1 MNMQRIAELR
11 TALEDENISYAELAE
26 IESAF
31 IELPDEVLRDS
42 RENATAGDML
52 DELAENFHV
61 RTYDALASA
70 LSPLGLEWTVEGLMT
85 RLHDVE
91 AFSQNS

>member
-11 TALEDENISYAELAE
+11 DSLDNENISYGELAE
-26 IESAF
+26 IESAYVE
-31 IELPDEVLRDS
+31 ISGNDPAEML
-42 RENATAGDML
+42 AGDLL
-52 DELAENFHV
+52 DIIADNFHE
-61 RTYDALASA
+61 RTYDALTTA

>member
-11 TALEDENISYAELAE
+11 DSLDNENISYGELAE
-26 IESAF
+26 IGSAYVV
-31 IELPDEVLRDS
+31 ISGNDPAEML
-42 RENATAGDML
+42 AGDML
-52 DELAENFHV
+52 DIIADDFRE
-61 RTYDALASA
+61 RTYDALSTA

>member
-11 TALEDENISYAELAE
+11 DSLDNENISYGELAE
-26 IESAF
+26 IESAYVV
-31 IELPDEVLRDS
+31 ISGNDPAEML
-42 RENATAGDML
+42 AGDML
-52 DELAENFHV
+52 DIIADNFRE
-61 RTYDALASA
+61 RTYMELSSA

>member
-1 MNMQRIAELR
+1 MNMNRIAELR
-11 TALEDENISYAELAE
+11 EELENERISYGELSE
-26 IESAF
+26 IESAYVE
-31 IELPDEVLRDS
+31 ISGNDPSEML
-42 RENATAGDML
+42 AGDML
-52 DELAENFHV
+52 DIIADDFRE
-61 RTYDALASA
+61 RTYDALSSA

>member
-11 TALEDENISYAELAE
+11 NDLAEEGISYGELAE
-26 IESAF
+26 IESAYVV
-31 IELPDEVLRDS
+31 ISGNDPAEML
-42 RENATAGDML
+42 AGDML
-52 DELAENFHV
+52 DIIADDFRE
-61 RTYDALASA
+61 RTYDALSTA

-85 RLHDVE
+85 RLHDME

>member
-11 TALEDENISYAELAE
+11 EELENERISYGELSE
-26 IESAF
+26 IESAYEE
-31 IELPDEVLRDS
+31 ISGNDS
-42 RENATAGDML
+42 NGMMASDML
-52 DELAENFHV
+52 DIIADNFHE
-61 RTYDALASA
+61 RTYDALSTA

-91 AFSQNS
+91 AFSENS

>member
-11 TALEDENISYAELAE
+11 NELAEEGISYGELAE
-26 IESAF
+26 IESAYVE
-31 IELPDEVLRDS
+31 ISDNDPAEML
-42 RENATAGDML
+42 AGDML
-52 DELAENFHV
+52 DIIADDFHV
-61 RTYDALASA
+61 RTYDALSTA

>member
-11 TALEDENISYAELAE
+11 DSLDNENISYGELAE
-26 IESAF
+26 IESAYVE
-31 IELPDEVLRDS
+31 ISGNDPAEML
-42 RENATAGDML
+42 AGDML
-52 DELAENFHV
+52 DIIADNFRE
-61 RTYDALASA
+61 RTYMELSSA

>member
-1 MNMQRIAELR
+1 MNMHRIAELR
-11 TALEDENISYAELAE
+11 EELENERISYGELAE
-26 IESAF
+26 IESAYEE
-31 IELPDEVLRDS
+31 ISGNDS
-42 RENATAGDML
+42 NGMMAGDML
-52 DELAENFHV
+52 DIIADNFSE
-61 RTYDALASA
+61 RTYDALTTA

>member
-11 TALEDENISYAELAE
+11 TALEEENISYGELAE
-26 IESAF
+26 IETAYSDISGNDPAE
-31 IELPDEVLRDS
+31 IV
-42 RENATAGDML
+42 AGDML
-52 DELAENFHV
+52 DIIADDFRE
-61 RTYDALASA
+61 RTYDALSTALSA
-70 LSPLGLEWTVEGLMT
+70 LDLEWAVEGLMT

>member
-11 TALEDENISYAELAE
+11 NELAEEGISWGELAE
-26 IESAF
+26 IESAYVV
-31 IELPDEVLRDS
+31 ISGNDPSEML
-42 RENATAGDML
+42 AGDML
-52 DELAENFHV
+52 DIIADDFIERTHMEL
-61 RTYDALASA
+61 TSA
-70 LSPLGLEWTVEGLMT
+70 LKPLGLEWTVEGLMT

>member
-1 MNMQRIAELR
+1 MNMRRIAELR
-11 TALEDENISYAELAE
+11 DSLDNENISYGELAE
-26 IESAF
+26 IESAYEE
-31 IELPDEVLRDS
+31 ISGNDPAEML
-42 RENATAGDML
+42 AGDML
-52 DELAENFHV
+52 DIIADDFRERTHMELS
-61 RTYDALASA
+61 SA

>member
-11 TALEDENISYAELAE
+11 TALEEENISYGELAE
-26 IESAF
+26 IESAYVE
-31 IELPDEVLRDS
+31 ISGNNPAEI
-42 RENATAGDML
+42 TADDML
-52 DELAENFHV
+52 DIIADDFEDRTRMEL
-61 RTYDALASA
+61 TSA
-70 LSPLGLEWTVEGLMT
+70 LKPLGLEWTVEGLIT

>member
-1 MNMQRIAELR
+1 MNMNRIAELR
-11 TALEDENISYAELAE
+11 EELENERISYGELSE
-26 IESAF
+26 IESAYVE
-31 IELPDEVLRDS
+31 ISGNDPAEML
-42 RENATAGDML
+42 AGDML
-52 DELAENFHV
+52 DIIADSFRE
-61 RTYDALASA
+61 RTYDALSTA

>member
-11 TALEDENISYAELAE
+11 DSLAGERISRGELAE
-26 IESAF
+26 IESAYVE
-31 IELPDEVLRDS
+31 ISDNDPDEML
-42 RENATAGDML
+42 AGDML
-52 DELAENFHV
+52 DNIADDFHV
-61 RTYDALASA
+61 RTYDALATA

>member
-11 TALEDENISYAELAE
+11 DSLDNENISYGELAE
-26 IESAF
+26 IESAYVV
-31 IELPDEVLRDS
+31 ISGNDPAEML
-42 RENATAGDML
+42 AGDML
-52 DELAENFHV
+52 DIIADDFIDRTRMEL
-61 RTYDALASA
+61 TSA

-91 AFSQNS
+91 AFSENS

>member
-11 TALEDENISYAELAE
+11 DSLAEERISRGELAE
-26 IESAF
+26 IESAYVE
-31 IELPDEVLRDS
+31 ISDNDPAEML
-42 RENATAGDML
+42 AGDML
-52 DELAENFHV
+52 DIIADDFHV
-61 RTYDALASA
+61 RTYDALSTA

>member
-11 TALEDENISYAELAE
+11 DSLDNENISYGELAE
-26 IESAF
+26 IESAYVE
-31 IELPDEVLRDS
+31 ISGNDPAEML
-42 RENATAGDML
+42 AGDML
-52 DELAENFHV
+52 DIIADNFRE
-61 RTYDALASA
+61 RTYDALTTA
-70 LSPLGLEWTVEGLMT
+70 LSPVGLEWTVEGLMT

>member
-11 TALEDENISYAELAE
+11 DSLDNENMSYGELAE

-31 IELPDEVLRDS
+31 SELPDEALSDS
-42 RENATAGDML
+42 RENALAGDML
-52 DELAENFHV
+52 DELANNFHV
-61 RTYDALASA
+61 RTYDALSTA